1 MSESF
6 IRDVLD
12 RLLPEGAA
20 WVPATADDYDLLLE
34 GVADNSE
41 AVRLDMDKL
50 RHIRNP
56 KLTPILSDLEKEFAV
71 IPSATATEAER
82 RQRLAA
88 WMFRRNGQPTY
99 EFLEEKLIE
108 AGFDVHVWPN
118 DPIVD
123 PAIFLLQAFMMTCG
137 DFLPSGN
144 EAQCGEPE
152 AFCAEV
158 GGELLVNGEI
168 FLQYP
173 HFIVLCGE
181 ADAQCGEPDAQAGQ
195 FNHIILEE
203 ILYTI
208 PTDSGYWPAIFFVGG
223 DRDLFPIYL
232 AGANLVIRAAVLQV
246 NGKILI
252 GGNFTQYNGTGRNY
266 IARINTDGSLDATF
280 DPGTGANSAVAEICI
295 QTDDQILIGGY
306 FTQYNGTGRNRIARI
321 NTDGSLDAT
330 FDPGTGANGTIM
342 AIAIQTDG
350 KIIIGG
356 WFTQYNGTGRN
367 YIARINTDGS
377 LDATFDPGTGAN
389 SAVAE
394 ICIQTD
400 DQILIGGNFT
410 QYNGTGRNRIARIN
424 TDGSLD
430 ATFDPGTGA
439 NAWVHS
445 LAIQADGKILA
456 GGEFTSYDGV
466 AEFRI
471 VRINIDG
478 TLDNTFGSVTGAS
491 GGSVHSI
498 VIQTDDQILIGGYF
512 TQYNGTG
519 RNRIARINTDGSLDA
534 TFDPGTGANGQVYSV
549 ILQANEKIIIIGSF
563 TFYNTLPRYGIAC
576 LSPTGDND
584 GIFNFSYSIAS
595 ATVPTERR
603 LEFRRIILKY
613 KPMFSWAALIV
624 TYN

>member
-280 DPGTGANSAVAEICI
+280 DPGTGAN
-295 QTDDQILIGGY
+295 
-306 FTQYNGTGRNRIARI
+306 
-321 NTDGSLDAT
+321 
-330 FDPGTGANGTIM
+330 GTIM

-389 SAVAE
+389 AWVHSLA
-394 ICIQTD
+394 IQAD
-400 DQILIGGNFT
+400 GKILIGGNFT
-410 QYNGTGRNRIARIN
+410 QYNGTGRNYIARIN

-445 LAIQADGKILA
+445 LAIQADGKIL
-456 GGEFTSYDGV
+456 
-466 AEFRI
+466 
-471 VRINIDG
+471 
-478 TLDNTFGSVTGAS
+478 
-491 GGSVHSI
+491 
-498 VIQTDDQILIGGYF
+498 IGGNF

-534 TFDPGTGANGQVYSV
+534 TFD
-549 ILQANEKIIIIGSF
+549 
-563 TFYNTLPRYGIAC
+563 
-576 LSPTGDND
+576 
-584 GIFNFSYSIAS
+584 
-595 ATVPTERR
+595 
-603 LEFRRIILKY
+603 
-613 KPMFSWAALIV
+613 
-624 TYN
+624 

>member
-321 NTDGSLDAT
+321 NTDGSL
-330 FDPGTGANGTIM
+330 G
-342 AIAIQTDG
+342 
-350 KIIIGG
+350 
-356 WFTQYNGTGRN
+356 
-367 YIARINTDGS
+367 
-377 LDATFDPGTGAN
+377 ATFDPGTGAN

-498 VIQTDDQILIGGYF
+498 VIQTDDQILIGGNF

>member
-223 DRDLFPIYL
+223 DRGLFPIYL
-232 AGANLVIRAAVLQV
+232 VGANLVFRAAVFQV

-389 SAVAE
+389 
-394 ICIQTD
+394 
-400 DQILIGGNFT
+400 
-410 QYNGTGRNRIARIN
+410 
-424 TDGSLD
+424 
-430 ATFDPGTGA
+430 
-439 NAWVHS
+439 AWVHS

-534 TFDPGTGANGQVYSV
+534 TFDPGTGANGT
-549 ILQANEKIIIIGSF
+549 ILAIAIQTDEKIIIIGSF

-603 LEFRRIILKY
+603 LEFRRIIFKY
-613 KPMFSWAALIV
+613 KPMFSYAALIV

>member
-99 EFLEEKLIE
+99 EFLEENLMG
-108 AGFDVHVWPN
+108 AGFDVLVWPN
-118 DPIVD
+118 APMVA

-181 ADAQCGEPDAQAGQ
+181 ADAQCGEPDAKAGQ

-232 AGANLVIRAAVLQV
+232 AGANLVIRAAVLQ
-246 NGKILI
+246 
-252 GGNFTQYNGTGRNY
+252 GN
-266 IARINTDGSLDATF
+266 
-280 DPGTGANSAVAEICI
+280 
-295 QTDDQILIGGY
+295 DQILIGGY

-367 YIARINTDGS
+367 Y
-377 LDATFDPGTGAN
+377 
-389 SAVAE
+389 
-394 ICIQTD
+394 
-400 DQILIGGNFT
+400 
-410 QYNGTGRNRIARIN
+410 IARIN

-549 ILQANEKIIIIGSF
+549 ILQADEKTIIIGSF